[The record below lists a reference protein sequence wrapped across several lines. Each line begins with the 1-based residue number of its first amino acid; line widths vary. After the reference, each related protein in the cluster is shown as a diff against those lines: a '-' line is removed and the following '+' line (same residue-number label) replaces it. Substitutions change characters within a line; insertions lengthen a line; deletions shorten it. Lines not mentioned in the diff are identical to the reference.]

1 MKYPCC
7 LIRRYSISSNT
18 GTREDRDA
26 FRDAQ
31 KSSVLQTFSV
41 CWLFLLFC
49 TWSELSRIS
58 LLFEFFLFF
67 FSIMKYSRSFLISSS
82 PVKKFHTTICGSIVF
97 PVCLI
102 SRSILLE
109 KKWHIFWWENNS
121 GSSNGFDKFC
131 DVRLFCEVCLKYS
144 IKILHID
151 LLIACASTN
160 PFKNYYRIY

>member
-31 KSSVLQTFSV
+31 KSSVLQTFTSV
-41 CWLFLLFC
+41 CVGCSYYSVHGVNCQEFHSC
-49 TWSELSRIS
+49 LS
-58 LLFEFFLFF
+58 FLFI

-82 PVKKFHTTICGSIVF
+82 PVKKFHTTICGSIIF
-97 PVCLI
+97 PVSLI
-102 SRSILLE
+102 SLSILLE

-131 DVRLFCEVCLKYS
+131 DVRLFCEVCV
-144 IKILHID
+144 
-151 LLIACASTN
+151 
-160 PFKNYYRIY
+160 